1 VSPQVAHDPS
11 RVVFVVPEG
20 VDDPARVSGGN
31 VYDRRVRDGLRAL
44 GWGVEVVATGAS
56 GAGEALAA
64 VPDGGLALVDG
75 LVAGWAAAAVE
86 AASRRARVVVLAHMV
101 SSAFADAEPATV
113 AAEERA
119 LRAAHR
125 VIATSGWTAGELVR
139 RGVADAGRVAV
150 AIPGSD
156 DRPASIGPVGYR
168 ALLCLGVVAPHKG
181 QDVLLAALGRLADA
195 DWSLTIA
202 GSTATDPAFAARVAA
217 AAAPFG
223 RRVRM
228 AGVLDGAELDRVY
241 HGAGVLVAPSRV
253 EGFGM
258 AIADA
263 RRRGMPV
270 IAAAAGGIPEAV
282 AGGGAVLVRPG
293 DAGALADALQ
303 RWMTDPALR
312 ARLRLGAL
320 RARSRAPRWSD
331 TVARVAEVLVSA

>member
-1 VSPQVAHDPS
+1 MSAA
-11 RVVFVVPEG
+11 VVLVVPDG

-31 VYDRRVRDGLRAL
+31 VYDRHVRDGLRAL
-44 GWGVEVVATGAS
+44 GWEVDVVQSDAAGA
-56 GAGEALAA
+56 ADAVDALPARALA
-64 VPDGGLALVDG
+64 LIDG
-75 LVAGWAAAAVE
+75 LVAGWAAPAVE
-86 AASRRARVVVLAHMV
+86 DASRRARVVVLAHMV
-101 SSAFADAEPATV
+101 SAALAGADPVTV

-125 VIATSGWTAGELVR
+125 VVATSGWTAGELVR
-139 RGVADAGRVAV
+139 RGLVDPARTTV

-156 DRPASIGPVGYR
+156 DRPATSGPVDHR
-168 ALLCLGVVAPHKG
+168 ALLSLGVVAPHKG
-181 QDVLLAALGRLADA
+181 QDVLLAALGRLTDP

-202 GSTATDPAFAARVAA
+202 GSTAADPAFAARVAV

-223 RRVRM
+223 ARVRM
-228 AGVLDGAELDRVY
+228 PGVLDGGDLDRAY
-241 HGAGVLVAPSRV
+241 RDAGVLVAPSRI

-270 IAAAAGGIPEAV
+270 IATAAGGIPEAV

-293 DAGALADALQ
+293 DPGALADALR

-312 ARLRLGAL
+312 ARLRVEAL
-320 RARSRAPRWSD
+320 RARSRAPRWAD
-331 TVARVAEVLVSA
+331 TVARVAAALESA